1 MHIVSVGRL
10 RTQCFK
16 MSFNYEVVLNKTI
29 NNSYICTM
37 VSWEFT
43 DLFMCCTAHAC
54 IHVYIYI
61 LRNVHYSIL
70 LCFHHL
76 STCISLV
83 HKDSGNIFI
92 LIQATRKLFDCP
104 FLYLMNPFE
113 LLIINFRYMIF
124 TNTCKSV
131 LQISRFFAMVGLLLK
146 LLIYNYRIY
155 YRLQLFLKYY
165 VFSTV

>member
-1 MHIVSVGRL
+1 MRQSTILTYVPWFLGNSPISL
-10 RTQCFK
+10 C
-16 MSFNYEVVLNKTI
+16 VVLHMPV
-29 NNSYICTM
+29 YM
-37 VSWEFT
+37 FT
-43 DLFMCCTAHAC
+43 FTYYVMCITPFYFVF
-54 IHVYIYI
+54 I
-61 LRNVHYSIL
+61 
-70 LCFHHL
+70 

-92 LIQATRKLFDCP
+92 LIQATRKLCDCP
-104 FLYLMNPFE
+104 FLYLINPFE

-124 TNTCKSV
+124 TNTCKTV